1 MKLDAYIRQT
11 GTTEQALARLVGC
24 SQGTINKLRNGKI
37 NPSLDLLNA
46 VFRATNGAV
55 TPNDFLPEADALT
68 ADTADDLVE
77 QPSEAAG

>member
-11 GTTEQALARLVGC
+11 GTTEQAIARLVGR

-68 ADTADDLVE
+68 ADDLAE